1 MVPGCEKSYCDA
13 RSLKRHLENHH
24 QHTSEQISK
33 EMVAAASAAA
43 EVLAD
48 ASNALP
54 IQATPKGGA
63 TSHTN
68 SLTASKSSPSN
79 SVIQSS
85 SKNNPAAPST
95 VASDNKVL
103 AQQLMLTPNVNT
115 NVPVLVTMAVNLP
128 EVAGLNS
135 LASTQQMA
143 LAQYEALLKQQE
155 HERHIQFLHEQQ
167 AKHEVIKLDPQQN
180 EVSKVIFVSLYIYL
194 YVFILVT
201 LSVTHILI
209 MLTLNLLNFL
219 NGIIHLPFFE
229 TVHYHF

>member
-1 MVPGCEKSYCDA
+1 MSSACMMNFQVLYFFRNGHLMTHRDKKPYQCMVIGCEKSYCDA

-54 IQATPKGGA
+54 IQATPKGG
-63 TSHTN
+63 TT
-68 SLTASKSSPSN
+68 SLTSSLNAGKTSPGN
-79 SVIQSS
+79 SVSQSS
-85 SKNNPAAPST
+85 TKNNPVTSSP

-103 AQQLMLTPNVNT
+103 AQQLMLMPNLNT

-128 EVAGLNS
+128 EVAGQNS

-155 HERHIQFLHEQQ
+155 HDRQIQFLQEQQ
-167 AKHEVIKLDPQQN
+167 AKHDVIKIDSQKV
-180 EVSKVIFVSLYIYL
+180 EVSKVR
-194 YVFILVT
+194 
-201 LSVTHILI
+201 
-209 MLTLNLLNFL
+209 
-219 NGIIHLPFFE
+219 
-229 TVHYHF
+229 